1 MAFNCMSLNEEEIQ
15 TVVAYRM
22 ENGKT
27 TMTTLGRRM

>member
-27 TMTTLGRRM
+27 TMPTPSKRM